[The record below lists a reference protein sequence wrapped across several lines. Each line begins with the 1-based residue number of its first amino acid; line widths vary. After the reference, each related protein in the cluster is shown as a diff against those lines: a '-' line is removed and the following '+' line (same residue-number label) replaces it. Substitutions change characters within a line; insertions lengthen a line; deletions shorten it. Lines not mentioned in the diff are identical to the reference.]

1 MEVSGGKKLP
11 ASILDDQEEVKK
23 IDSDNMLSF
32 CVGAAEHYQKARIL
46 AEKISLPFKMPKN
59 LIIAGMGGSGIGGEI
74 LKDLARNK
82 ASVPIEVN
90 RDYSLPAFAN
100 ENSLVLLLSY
110 SGETEETLS
119 AFLDATKRKCK
130 IFCVSSGGS
139 LLDFSK
145 KMNIP
150 FLPIPQGMPPRAAL
164 PYLLAPL
171 LFVAQEMNIIEPISE
186 DFTEAIKLLSK
197 ISQENSVEK
206 SSKENFCKKLALEI
220 NNTVPVVY
228 GFSIYRSVAQRLKQ
242 QFNENSKVPSKWE
255 FFSELNH
262 NEIVGWENADEIAKY
277 FSVIFIR
284 DRNEPRE
291 IRTRIET
298 TKSLLPLSSKTF
310 EVWAQG
316 RSELAKILSTICIG
330 DFTSVYLAILRK
342 VDPTPV
348 STITQLKE
356 RIEQTGKKRKIIHE
370 LRKIAEK

>member
-1 MEVSGGKKLP
+1 MP

-356 RIEQTGKKRKIIHE
+356 RIEHTGKKRKIIHE